1 VSFALAH
8 KAKFLFASEKP
19 GRPQSIR
26 RLLTVILLAAVV
38 PALIGHAYL
47 QAKRFREVMSID
59 TQWGTGAVRE
69 SGSVK
74 APWGGDL
81 AVGVGLILLGAA
93 FGAGAAV
100 RSGRV
105 ILRDI
110 GRLRES
116 VMSWGGSGTP
126 QGQAPA
132 PRIIELRE
140 IASAIDGIVLQRALM
155 QEAARENERRW
166 TELAEGMPQL
176 LWTCLPEGACD
187 FLSKQWVAHTGVPE
201 SKQLGYGWLEQ
212 VHPEDR
218 NALIERWK
226 HAVESGAPFDAQ
238 FRIRRHD
245 GAYRWFKSRAV
256 AVHDES
262 GQTYK
267 WYGTSNDIQHLR
279 ELQSAL
285 HESNERFRRALE
297 TIPDGVVIYNPD
309 LRIQYVN
316 EAFTRISG
324 HPARHFI
331 GRRDEEI
338 WTPEVYGAY
347 LPTLTEALEAQSV
360 RSIGV
365 DVLLEGQR
373 IHTYVRFVP
382 LTDDKGLVKEI
393 LAVIQDLT
401 GRKQVEQ
408 ALDQQLVAL
417 EIEKRLNAEKE
428 LLLHQEKINAL
439 TAELMLAE
447 EQERRKI
454 AIELHDRIGQ
464 NLAISKI
471 KLGMALKSAPSGD
484 LADALTEIRNF
495 IEQTIEDTRSL
506 SFELSP
512 PALQDSDLNHALQ
525 DLVDYMQSSHGITIA
540 YTWEGQ
546 AGLFEKSREVIIY
559 MAVRELLLNIVKHS
573 HASKA
578 SVNVRSAE
586 DELRISVEDNGVC
599 LKDPTDLQQNGKS
612 KGFGLA
618 TMRERLAALSGTFNI
633 DSCSGRGTRAV
644 IILPLDSRNQQEA

>member
-1 VSFALAH
+1 LAH
-8 KAKFLFASEKP
+8 KAKFLFTSERS

-26 RLLTVILLAAVV
+26 RLLTLIILAALA
-38 PALIGHAYL
+38 PALMAHIYL
-47 QAKRFREVMSID
+47 QVRRFGEVQSIEI
-59 TQWGTGAVRE
+59 QSVACAVRGLE
-69 SGSVK
+69 PAT
-74 APWGGDL
+74 APFWREL
-81 AVGVGLILLGAA
+81 AVGVGLILLSVAFAA
-93 FGAGAAV
+93 VVAV

-105 ILRDI
+105 VLRDI

-116 VMSWGGSGTP
+116 VMSWSKPGTH
-126 QGQAPA
+126 QGRGPA
-132 PRIIELRE
+132 PGIVELRE
-140 IASAIDGIVLQRALM
+140 IASAVDDIVAQRALM
-155 QEAARENERRW
+155 EEAVRRNERRW
-166 TELAEGMPQL
+166 MELAEGMPHL
-176 LWTCLPEGACD
+176 LWTCVPEGTCD

-201 SKQLGYGWLEQ
+201 SEQFGYGWLEQ

-218 NALIERWK
+218 NLIIARWK
-226 HAVESGAPFDAQ
+226 HAVQTGAPFDAQ

-245 GAYRWFKSRAV
+245 GAYRWFRNRAV
-256 AVHDES
+256 PVHDES
-262 GQTYK
+262 GQIYK
-267 WYGTSNDIQHLR
+267 WYGASSDIQSLR
-279 ELQSAL
+279 ELQAAL
-285 HESNERFRRALE
+285 HESGERFRRALE
-297 TIPDGVVIYNPD
+297 NVPDGVVIYNPD

-324 HPARHFI
+324 HPAGHFI

-338 WTPEVYGAY
+338 WPREVYGAY
-347 LPTLTEALEAQSV
+347 LPTLIEALEARSV
-360 RSIGV
+360 RSTGV
-365 DVLLEGQR
+365 DVLLDGQR
-373 IHTYVRFVP
+373 IYTYVRFVP
-382 LTDDKGLVKEI
+382 LMDDKGLIKEI
-393 LAVIQDLT
+393 LAIIQDLT
-401 GRKQVEQ
+401 DRKQVEH

-417 EIEKRLNAEKE
+417 EIEKRLHAEKE
-428 LLLHQEKINAL
+428 LLLHQEKIHAL

-454 AIELHDRIGQ
+454 ATELHDRIGQ

-471 KLGMALKSAPSGD
+471 KLGMALKAVPPGD

-512 PALQDSDLNHALQ
+512 PALQNSDLNHALQ
-525 DLVDYMQSSHGITIA
+525 DLVDYTQSSHGISIDYA
-540 YTWEGQ
+540 WEGQ
-546 AGLFEKSREVIIY
+546 AGLFEKSQEVIIY
-559 MAVRELLLNIVKHS
+559 MAVRELLLNIVKHA

-586 DELRISVEDNGVC
+586 NELRISVKDNGIC
-599 LKDPTDLQQNGKS
+599 LQDPMDQQQNGKP

-644 IILPLDSRNQQEA
+644 IILPLDFRNQQEA